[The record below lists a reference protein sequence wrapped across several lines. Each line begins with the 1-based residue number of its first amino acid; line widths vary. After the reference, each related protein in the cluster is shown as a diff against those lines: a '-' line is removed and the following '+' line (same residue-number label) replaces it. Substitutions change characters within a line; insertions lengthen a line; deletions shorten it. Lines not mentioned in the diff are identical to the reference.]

1 MSTYEFTKEAFEKFK
16 KLYEKSDAEDKESF
30 EFDGHEVLTAYAKY
44 LLQYLE
50 PQFEKNELEIDGK
63 IEYAK
68 QVLRDAGYFVDNL
81 WHNDDVKSRY
91 LCDDDEAQN
100 VLDRSLTNEATMNQI
115 WFSIDMVAEYNKL
128 TKKEEE

>member
-1 MSTYEFTKEAFEKFK
+1 MNFTKD
-16 KLYEKSDAEDKESF
+16 LYEKLKVKYNLVKDTGEESF
-30 EFDGHEVLTAYAKY
+30 TFEGELMLTAYAKY

-50 PQFEKNELEIDGK
+50 PQFEKNEFEIDGK

-68 QVLRDAGYFVDNL
+68 QVLRNAGYFVDNL

-91 LCDDDEAQN
+91 LCDDDEAQH

-115 WFSIDMVAEYNKL
+115 WFSIDMVAEDNEL

>member
-1 MSTYEFTKEAFEKFK
+1 MRVHYMVMIRQTVKFVSGLHAQDRGGRQLRTRWFQNEF
-16 KLYEKSDAEDKESF
+16 
-30 EFDGHEVLTAYAKY
+30 
-44 LLQYLE
+44 
-50 PQFEKNELEIDGK
+50 EIDGK

-68 QVLRDAGYFVDNL
+68 QVLRNAGYFVDNL

-91 LCDDDEAQN
+91 LCDDDEAQH

-115 WFSIDMVAEYNKL
+115 WFSIDMVAEDNEL

>member
-1 MSTYEFTKEAFEKFK
+1 MNFTKESYAELKV
-16 KLYEKSDAEDKESF
+16 LYILNKDTEKESF
-30 EFDGHEVLTAYAKY
+30 EFQGELVRTAYAKY

-50 PQFEKNELEIDGK
+50 PQFEKNEFEIDGK

-68 QVLRDAGYFVDNL
+68 QVLRNAGYFVDNL

-91 LCDDDEAQN
+91 LCDDDEAQH

-115 WFSIDMVAEYNKL
+115 WFSIDMVAEDNEL